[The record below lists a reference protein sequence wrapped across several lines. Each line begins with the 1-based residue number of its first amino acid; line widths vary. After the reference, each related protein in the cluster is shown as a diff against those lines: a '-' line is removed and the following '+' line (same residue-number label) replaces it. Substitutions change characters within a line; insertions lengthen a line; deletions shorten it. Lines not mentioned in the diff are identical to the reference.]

1 MAHRCSAQPCYLSL
15 ARHVATFVSRTEDSD
30 SKIDA
35 VEAPVTVLGV
45 TRWSEGECSR
55 TLSALRAHWLKRRAG
70 SSYVL
75 GGRAGRGGDGTGGKE
90 ADGLSLKG

>member
-35 VEAPVTVLGV
+35 VEAPVTVLGWGRSSV
-45 TRWSEGECSR
+45 LERCRPCARTGWSVAQVLRTCS
-55 TLSALRAHWLKRRAG
+55 AG
-70 SSYVL
+70 
-75 GGRAGRGGDGTGGKE
+75 GAGRGGDGTGGKE

>member
-1 MAHRCSAQPCYLSL
+1 MTRDP
-15 ARHVATFVSRTEDSD
+15 TFVSRTEDSD

-45 TRWSEGECSR
+45 TCWSEGECSR

-75 GGRAGRGGDGTGGKE
+75 GGDAAAATVTGGQE
-90 ADGLSLKG
+90 AGGLSLKG